1 MKLKNTNSW
10 NHHIAKTKA
19 RRDEQK
25 AMMYPL
31 VPELLAEQIPPALKI
46 QLASLVVQV
55 VEVAIA
61 QPAAAEVLQVAN
73 EPVQ

>member
-1 MKLKNTNSW
+1 
-10 NHHIAKTKA
+10 
-19 RRDEQK
+19 
-25 AMMYPL
+25 MMYPL

-55 VEVAIA
+55 VAVAME
-61 QPAAAEVLQVAN
+61 QPAAAEFLQVAN